1 MITNLSVTNSLV
13 SEWVSDMRNVDVQTD
28 RARFRRNLERIGEV
42 TAYEIS
48 KLLKYK
54 QIKVQTPMAET
65 TCSVLETQPVITTI
79 LRAGL
84 PLYQG
89 MMNFFDKADCG
100 FIGAYRKHNT
110 EEAFSIE
117 QEYITSP
124 ALAGRP
130 LIIADPMLATGA
142 SLILAIQALLEFDQ
156 PSEIHIVTAIAC
168 TVGIEAVAAKF
179 PQAHIWAAVID
190 PELTSK
196 GYIVPG
202 LGDAG
207 DLSFGKK
214 RQA

>member
-1 MITNLSVTNSLV
+1 MVTNLSVSNSLIT
-13 SEWVSDMRNVDVQTD
+13 EWVAEMRDVSIQTD
-28 RARFRRNLERIGEV
+28 RMRFRRNIERIGEI

-54 QIKVQTPMAET
+54 TITVQTPMAET
-65 TCSVLETQPVITTI
+65 TGRVLDTQPVITTI

-89 MMNFFDKADCG
+89 MMNVFDKADCG
-100 FIGAYRKHNT
+100 FIGAYRKHSS
-110 EEAFSIE
+110 EEAFDIS

-142 SLILAIQALLEFDQ
+142 SLILAITALLEFDQ

-179 PQAHIWAAVID
+179 PDAHIWAAVID
-190 PELTSK
+190 EELTPR

-214 RQA
+214 RQS

>member
-1 MITNLSVTNSLV
+1 MITNLSVSNSLV
-13 SEWVSDMRNVDVQTD
+13 SEWVCEMRNVDVQAD
-28 RARFRRNLERIGEV
+28 RMRFRRNLERIGEV

-48 KLLKYK
+48 KILKYK
-54 QIKVQTPMAET
+54 EVKVQTPMAET
-65 TCSVLETQPVITTI
+65 TGKMLEIQPVITTI

-89 MMNFFDKADCG
+89 MMNIFDKADCG

-110 EEAFSIE
+110 EEAFNIE

-142 SLILAIQALLEFDQ
+142 SLILAITALLEFDQ

-168 TVGIEAVAAKF
+168 TVGVAAVAAKF
-179 PQAHIWAAVID
+179 PDAHIWAAVID
-190 PELTSK
+190 EELTPR

-214 RQA
+214 RQS